1 MMISLGRQLNLA
13 LLYFLVITALFV
25 LSGLNPSCVNPV
37 NSFVCALNYCCALN
51 YWFISSCPKTIAETR
66 AGCLQVLS
74 LVDYQVTSDIKV
86 RKVACSC
93 VDYWFLCSVWSLEV
107 AGSAVQSGSCWFLC
121 SCLKAW
127 LLFYLYLYW
136 PLREMASST
145 AMIVWVQIEGK
156 SKKMVTISSNADFYV
171 LAGIATNGMSDPYI
185 PDNVQVECDVLMNP
199 SHCITSKVH
208 EEWGTPDKPFILRL
222 RNKSPQEA
230 RRSYLHKYAEL
241 SKIPT
246 VPAVLSCC
254 PSKSSYEATNI
265 ITRSLGMLRDEDVL
279 KKVYTFPRPLH
290 WSDSMECH
298 GESDVAHLVRTLLS
312 YVLTAL
318 ELNSELVI
326 ASEVSVF
333 ETRPNLLLL
342 RKVLVAGHSIPIG
355 VVEVKK
361 PCTDLNNKMQGQL
374 YDYLQMLKSS
384 FNLNFAIGILTN
396 FNQWQVLWLPGNNG
410 DVIARQAVQIKHTS
424 SSPPAAS
431 QPSHHHD
438 IPKLDIAG
446 GQNAADCDMA
456 EVEDLLKCIRVCSG
470 TDIVESEALRCWQNT
485 LNDLEPECNE
495 DNSEARTVLIDT
507 LASEVKCLRAKAR
520 ARYKSDPEKKK
531 ASVRDSY
538 NADIES
544 KQSAKRQQYQE
555 DLKENRAAK
564 RQRYQEDV
572 EENRAAKRQK
582 YENNS
587 AAIKA
592 SERNRYWNDPAVRLA
607 KHAAERK
614 WYRRGH
620 RTTTTTQ
627 SYSLYEPKSH
637 ALMEYNGGLE
647 KAILR
652 DRDNTVLP
660 SYRPPPAVAAALPPP
675 PAAAAALPLPPP
687 AEAAAELP
695 PPPPAAAGSFSINW
709 AHFFYTILT
718 NVNFQF
724 SL

>member
-1 MMISLGRQLNLA
+1 MVTQ
-13 LLYFLVITALFV
+13 FLSV
-25 LSGLNPSCVNPV
+25 
-37 NSFVCALNYCCALN
+37 VCA
-51 YWFISSCPKTIAETR
+51 
-66 AGCLQVLS
+66 
-74 LVDYQVTSDIKV
+74 
-86 RKVACSC
+86 
-93 VDYWFLCSVWSLEV
+93 
-107 AGSAVQSGSCWFLC
+107 
-121 SCLKAW
+121 
-127 LLFYLYLYW
+127 
-136 PLREMASST
+136 
-145 AMIVWVQIEGK
+145 
-156 SKKMVTISSNADFYV
+156 
-171 LAGIATNGMSDPYI
+171 
-185 PDNVQVECDVLMNP
+185 
-199 SHCITSKVH
+199 
-208 EEWGTPDKPFILRL
+208 
-222 RNKSPQEA
+222 A

-470 TDIVESEALRCWQNT
+470 TDIVESGKEPKRVLSLIITTIYKMYQTKVLTTAEISSSKVYFLLTHDSRFWVTCPWKDTDT
-485 LNDLEPECNE
+485 LNYDEMPSTNTNQFYLLKPLGKGIQGVVWLACSKSLKVCAIKFYHSSDRVTAEYETQMWKKLGFTKSRCIQLQKRVSLIMPYVKPCTYIIFNGFYEMAKETIEDLSKLNLCHQDIRIENMGYYF
-495 DNSEARTVLIDT
+495 DRHTIRIALLDLGSI
-507 LASEVKCLRAKAR
+507 VKCETETACKTMLDKLNDAMKTLHNYPSTKDTPAR
-520 ARYKSDPEKKK
+520 GFET
-531 ASVRDSY
+531 VRHS
-538 NADIES
+538 
-544 KQSAKRQQYQE
+544 
-555 DLKENRAAK
+555 
-564 RQRYQEDV
+564 
-572 EENRAAKRQK
+572 
-582 YENNS
+582 
-587 AAIKA
+587 
-592 SERNRYWNDPAVRLA
+592 
-607 KHAAERK
+607 
-614 WYRRGH
+614 
-620 RTTTTTQ
+620 
-627 SYSLYEPKSH
+627 
-637 ALMEYNGGLE
+637 
-647 KAILR
+647 
-652 DRDNTVLP
+652 
-660 SYRPPPAVAAALPPP
+660 
-675 PAAAAALPLPPP
+675 
-687 AEAAAELP
+687 
-695 PPPPAAAGSFSINW
+695 
-709 AHFFYTILT
+709 
-718 NVNFQF
+718 
-724 SL
+724 